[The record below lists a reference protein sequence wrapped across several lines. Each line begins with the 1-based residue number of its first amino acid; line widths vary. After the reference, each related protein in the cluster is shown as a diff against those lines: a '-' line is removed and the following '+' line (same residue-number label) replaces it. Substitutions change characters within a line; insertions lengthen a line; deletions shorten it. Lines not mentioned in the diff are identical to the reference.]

1 MPLYHTEDQAMLAD
15 TARSFMAEEGAIAK
29 QLRHWR
35 DQGCKDGF
43 GHGLWKQFAELGLT
57 GVLVAEAD
65 GGLGMGHV
73 EAGIVLE
80 EIGRNLTPSPF
91 LTSSVMAAT
100 AIGAGSDDLKG
111 RYLPGLLSGDSV
123 FAVAID
129 EGAKHRPE
137 RIATRADRSGN
148 GFRLTGKKDF
158 VVHGASADMIVVA
171 ARPGMGKTSIALNFI
186 EAALFPKPSENRKPS
201 NVLLFSLEMPARELA
216 LRLLCSRA
224 RVNMQ
229 KLRTAHP
236 DERMQVDLVQ
246 AANEY
251 KGLPLVVDD
260 NGGQNILEIRAKCR
274 RVHARTPLDM
284 VVIDYIQLINGL
296 DSGLPREQ
304 QIAEVSRSIK
314 AMAKEFKIPI
324 IALAQLNRKSEDEAR
339 QPRMSDLRESGSIEQ
354 DADIVMLISK
364 PPISQGKAAE
374 AEAEQAGQDGCYSRQ
389 LIVAKNRN
397 GPTSDINLLFN
408 PGLTRFENPAK
419 DYRNNE

>member
-1 MPLYHTEDQAMLAD
+1 LLQLIGQGGCGRVFLAEKEQPV
-15 TARSFMAEEGAIAK
+15 RR
-29 QLRHWR
+29 Q
-35 DQGCKDGF
+35 
-43 GHGLWKQFAELGLT
+43 
-57 GVLVAEAD
+57 VALKVIK
-65 GGLGMGHV
+65 LGM
-73 EAGIVLE
+73 
-80 EIGRNLTPSPF
+80 
-91 LTSSVMAAT
+91 
-100 AIGAGSDDLKG
+100 D
-111 RYLPGLLSGDSV
+111 
-123 FAVAID
+123 
-129 EGAKHRPE
+129 
-137 RIATRADRSGN
+137 TRAVVARFEAERQALALMDHPHVAKVLDAGATE
-148 GFRLTGKKDF
+148 TGRPFFVMDF
-158 VVHGASADMIVVA
+158 VRGIPITRYCDQHNLDL
-171 ARPGMGKTSIALNFI
+171 RQCLELFI
-186 EAALFPKPSENRKPS
+186 KVCHAVQHAHQKGLIHRDIKPS